1 VLYKYRKIHTIL
13 NDQNENTVGA
23 NGEKEYG
30 TLIQDMYIIFNKDS
44 KLELVISKNEFEN
57 SQNVLKV
64 HGKLYGYTINGGKLF
79 IKPIM

>member
-1 VLYKYRKIHTIL
+1 M

-23 NGEKEYG
+23 SGEKEYG
-30 TLIQDMYIIFNKDS
+30 TLIQDMYVIFNKDN
-44 KLELVISKNEFEN
+44 KLELVISKNEFES
-57 SQNVLKV
+57 SQNVLKL